1 MTCKISKIAQF
12 RFVDSK
18 IVDFGYLVMSVFL
31 PKGSF
36 SLNSKGDFELNL
48 TTKSQNSLAK
58 SPYPKPVPTSGCAPH
73 TPAAAQ
79 ARRHYAPLTTSP
91 LNFRHPHEQNLKIR
105 IWLIHDQWNVLIC
118 AMTKLTYMHVIIFNP
133 RKPLWRHVGTYGK
146 LCW

>member
-58 SPYPKPVPTSGCAPH
+58 SSPYPKPVPTSGCA
-73 TPAAAQ
+73 
-79 ARRHYAPLTTSP
+79 TTRPSLP
-91 LNFRHPHEQNLKIR
+91 P
-105 IWLIHDQWNVLIC
+105 
-118 AMTKLTYMHVIIFNP
+118 P
-133 RKPLWRHVGTYGK
+133 
-146 LCW
+146 